1 MESVHRKGEYRM
13 PRLWMNVS
21 GEGRTAAHALLHTVL
36 AEEFDLCAPRFDVL
50 PGGKPVLKG
59 SAIHFNLS
67 HSGPFALL
75 GVGDAP
81 LGVDVERIRPRR
93 PSLPRYALSDAEFS
107 WFTGRGSR
115 WEDFYTLWTLKESR
129 VKCTGQGLN
138 CAPRTIAV
146 PLLSPGGWGALDG
159 LWFRVWGG
167 PDWRATCC
175 CGEPPPKSILF
186 HSLPTTDHMI
196 KEQL

>member
-1 MESVHRKGEYRM
+1 M
-13 PRLWMNVS
+13 PRLWMSVS

-36 AEEFDLCAPRFDVL
+36 AEEFGLCSPRFDVL

-59 SAIHFNLS
+59 SVLHFNLS

-75 GVGDAP
+75 GVGDTP

-129 VKCTGQGLN
+129 GKCTGQGLDR
-138 CAPRTIAV
+138 APRTIAV

-167 PDWRATCC
+167 PDWRAACC